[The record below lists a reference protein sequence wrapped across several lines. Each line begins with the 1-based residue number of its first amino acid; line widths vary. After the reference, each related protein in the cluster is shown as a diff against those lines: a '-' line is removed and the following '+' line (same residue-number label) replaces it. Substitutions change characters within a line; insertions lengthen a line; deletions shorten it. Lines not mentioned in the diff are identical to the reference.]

1 MSIEAGVQFLFAKD
15 LIYKGFPTS
24 FNNNRLYG
32 DPEMVTVEPV
42 SFYPSTPFHERS
54 VGCAFWAEGCASF
67 NYPRQ
72 RKKPEQLRSD
82 LDFRA
87 VLKKKC
93 DFAVSVDDVLS
104 TLKSTTKNRT
114 GDKIEEEKEKKEK
127 WRRRN
132 PNILMNS
139 RNRWWRNRNP
149 ARRPGSWCCGT
160 GWANPRCISG

>member
-1 MSIEAGVQFLFAKD
+1 MSHNGKLLFARVILYLLTKTGSTAIRKRSPWSLFRFTPLYHLTKGLWGVHFEPRGVHL
-15 LIYKGFPTS
+15 LII
-24 FNNNRLYG
+24 
-32 DPEMVTVEPV
+32 
-42 SFYPSTPFHERS
+42 
-54 VGCAFWAEGCASF
+54 
-67 NYPRQ
+67 PRQ

-160 GWANPRCISG
+160 G